1 MVKVGWLRSD
11 PSKKYAIKSMKK
23 ASIIQ
28 SKHVDHIENEK
39 IILGKL
45 DHPFSVSSLKRE
57 ISSKL
62 RAKLI
67 TKIIFFSWTMMGSS
81 KTVVTFTLP
90 LNCWAEA
97 TCSLSTEV

>member
-39 IILGKL
+39 IILAKL
-45 DHPFSVSSLKRE
+45 DHPFSVSLIKRRLCE
-57 ISSKL
+57 GEC
-62 RAKLI
+62 RCGNVR
-67 TKIIFFSWTMMGSS
+67 FYFSAG
-81 KTVVTFTLP
+81 L
-90 LNCWAEA
+90 
-97 TCSLSTEV
+97 